1 MVSTSLVVDGSIL
14 TPIHRVCNGV
24 LVRKE
29 GCTVQLKQL
38 EVFVQV
44 ARLRSFSRA
53 ADALYLTQP
62 TVSAHISALETELGA
77 QLMLRSTRELQL
89 TAAGQALLHY
99 AVQIMGLTRKA
110 EEAVR
115 AAGDTLQGALTIAAS
130 TVPSQYL
137 LPRVLAKLHQ
147 RWPEIRFQISQGD
160 SGEAARR
167 VAEHEAELGIIGT
180 PVRRAGCECISCG
193 SERLVIVTPNTE
205 AYANLSG
212 FFPAE
217 KLRTAPFLVRE
228 PGSGTRRQSETFLK
242 GIGVEP
248 RSLRV
253 AAQLQS
259 TEAILQGVR
268 YGLGIAIVSGLA
280 AAEYASTGHILIFDY
295 ESPLLTRQFYL
306 FYHRGR
312 PLSPA
317 AEQFRRELPRMLKE
331 LLC

>member
-1 MVSTSLVVDGSIL
+1 M
-14 TPIHRVCNGV
+14 
-24 LVRKE
+24 
-29 GCTVQLKQL
+29 
-38 EVFVQV
+38 
-44 ARLRSFSRA
+44 
-53 ADALYLTQP
+53 
-62 TVSAHISALETELGA
+62 
-77 QLMLRSTRELQL
+77 
-89 TAAGQALLHY
+89 
-99 AVQIMGLTRKA
+99 
-110 EEAVR
+110 
-115 AAGDTLQGALTIAAS
+115 
-130 TVPSQYL
+130 
-137 LPRVLAKLHQ
+137 
-147 RWPEIRFQISQGD
+147 
-160 SGEAARR
+160 
-167 VAEHEAELGIIGT
+167 
-180 PVRRAGCECISCG
+180 
-193 SERLVIVTPNTE
+193 
-205 AYANLSG
+205 
-212 FFPAE
+212 
-217 KLRTAPFLVRE
+217 RE

-317 AEQFRRELPRMLKE
+317 AEQLRRELPRMLKE

>member
-14 TPIHRVCNGV
+14 PLIFPVRNGFFV
-24 LVRKE
+24 GKE

-38 EVFVQV
+38 EVFIQV

-62 TVSAHISALETELGA
+62 TVSAHISALENELGA
-77 QLMLRSTRELQL
+77 QLILRSTRELQL

-99 AVQIMGLTRKA
+99 AVQIIGLMGKA
-110 EEAVR
+110 EEAVH
-115 AAGDTLQGALTIAAS
+115 AAADALQGILTIAAS

-137 LPRVLAKLHQ
+137 LPRVLVRLHQ
-147 RWPEIRFQISQGD
+147 RWPEVLFQISQGD
-160 SGEAARR
+160 SGEAARK
-167 VAEHEAELGIIGT
+167 VTEHEAELGIIGT
-180 PVRRAGCECISCG
+180 PVRRAGCECIACG

-205 AYANLSG
+205 EYINLNGS
-212 FFPAE
+212 FPVE

-228 PGSGTRRQSETFLK
+228 PGSGTRRQSESFLR
-242 GIGVEP
+242 GVGVDP

-268 YGLGIAIVSGLA
+268 YGLGVSIVSGLA
-280 AAEYASTGHILIFDY
+280 AAEYASTGHILIFDH
-295 ESPLLTRQFYL
+295 ESSLLTRQFYL

-317 AEQFRRELPRMLKE
+317 AEQLRRELPRMLRE
-331 LLC
+331 LLF